1 MEHTVFAAMF
11 WVHVLSAGIAEGFLG
26 RRKQHYDK
34 HKSFFY
40 IVECRLLKLLVKM
53 SLVRTSCL
61 SLSVLLWTY
70 VLNQELSL
78 CMKTFWFVETWC
90 GFVELLYG
98 KWNMERLSISVPLSK
113 VLVSFIDLVVTVFIL
128 FSSPFFCTFLLFR
141 TKSCFELKFLLRAR
155 AKFLAVRSAQHE
167 SSSFTRLLLMDEQC
181 FHGRILTSPQGQGLE
196 LGGALQS
203 ADTRPWS
210 KD

>member
-78 CMKTFWFVETWC
+78 CMKTFWFVETRC

-128 FSSPFFCTFLLFR
+128 FSSPFSALFFSFVQ
-141 TKSCFELKFLLRAR
+141 KAVLNWNSSWEQEQNFSPFVLR
-155 AKFLAVRSAQHE
+155 S
-167 SSSFTRLLLMDEQC
+167 
-181 FHGRILTSPQGQGLE
+181 TSPPPSLVCCWWMSSVSTAGSWLPPRVK
-196 LGGALQS
+196 A
-203 ADTRPWS
+203 
-210 KD
+210 